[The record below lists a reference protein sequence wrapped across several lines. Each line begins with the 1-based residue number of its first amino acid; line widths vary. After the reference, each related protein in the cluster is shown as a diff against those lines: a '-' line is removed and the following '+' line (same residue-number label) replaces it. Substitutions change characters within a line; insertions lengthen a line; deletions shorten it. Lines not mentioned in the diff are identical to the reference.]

1 MKNHTPKAL
10 DLQMVNTMTV
20 IGLLVIAVVVLFL
33 LQPSL
38 ID

>member
-1 MKNHTPKAL
+1 MKNQTPKAL
-10 DLQMVNTMTV
+10 DLRMVYAVTV